1 MTITIGLLMRATDIL
16 FGTAGILLILRLL
29 FQVFKMRWDHP
40 AMKIVLSL
48 TDPVLALTDKLLGI
62 PTYST
67 SWRSSGLSRSDMMR
81 SSAALVALWAGRTLI
96 AWVLQ
101 LFVLVPGWLVQ
112 PLSSIGNILIYTLR
126 LVFDLYG
133 MALFVRVIFSWIRVP
148 YTSRI
153 ARFLWSLTEPVLAPI
168 RAMLPPLP
176 GVDLS
181 PLIAFFL
188 LRMLQQIVFS
198 MLSWIF

>member
-1 MTITIGLLMRATDIL
+1 MTITIGLLMRAADIL
-16 FGTAGILLILRLL
+16 FGTAGLLLILRIL
-29 FQVFKMRWDHP
+29 FQVFKMRWGHP
-40 AMKIVLSL
+40 IMKIVVSL
-48 TDPVLALTDKLLGI
+48 TDPILALTDKLLGI
-62 PTYST
+62 PRYST
-67 SWRSSGLSRSDMMR
+67 SWRSSGPSRSDMMR
-81 SSAALVALWAGRTLI
+81 SSAALVALWTGRTLI

-101 LFVLVPGWLVQ
+101 LFILVPGWLVQ
-112 PLSSIGNILIYTLR
+112 PLSSIGSIITYTLR

-153 ARFLWSLTEPVLAPI
+153 ARFLWSITEPLLAPI
-168 RAMLPPLP
+168 RAILPPLP

-198 MLSWIF
+198 MLTWIF